1 MKNEEKMTK
10 SEIIKAVIQTLNSIP
25 IAGYENHNKMMG
37 VFMLLQNLAEEGEGD
52 GTMSDNK

>member
-1 MKNEEKMTK
+1 MKNEEKIK
-10 SEIIKAVIQTLNSIP
+10 RNEIIKTIIQTLNSIP

>member
-1 MKNEEKMTK
+1 MKNDEKITK
-10 SEIIKAVIQTLNSIP
+10 NEIIKTIVQTLNSIP

-37 VFMLLQNLAEEGEGD
+37 VFILLQNLAEEGEGD

>member
-1 MKNEEKMTK
+1 MKNEEKLTK
-10 SEIIKAVIQTLNSIP
+10 VEIIKTIIQTLNSIP